1 MKEMQIWTADKNHE
15 ASVLNVRTKPR
26 ESGDS
31 RQRAALTSKSSFGI
45 YITFF
50 GELVLC
56 FGVH

>member
-1 MKEMQIWTADKNHE
+1 MQIWTADKNHE